1 METLSFAENRREKFR
16 KLLSEEIK
24 WTENEKE
31 LKISDIKEAVT
42 IVQTMWSI
50 TILKKIYFKRKY
62 DPNGFDWQESI

>member
-1 METLSFAENRREKFR
+1 MKDSERVKSRLLRGFSLLVQMETLSFAENRREKFR

-42 IVQTMWSI
+42 IVQTM
-50 TILKKIYFKRKY
+50 
-62 DPNGFDWQESI
+62 